1 MGSRVLWRR
10 AATAAAVYA
19 ATVLGVLGTI
29 VAARSLGPERFG
41 LLALA
46 LAATAFFQLLLD
58 STVEE
63 AIVKY
68 GYRYATAEDWGRLRR
83 LFRVGIVVKW
93 AGGAAAALAVALL
106 APFADAIFGTDSLT
120 VPMLVAATIPLVQAP
135 EGMAGAVLIVRG
147 RYDLRSAFLTLS
159 MGLRLAGVGI
169 GAQLGVTEAVVGYA
183 LAQAVASAAI
193 GIAGAAA
200 ARRFPRP
207 DPVPLGEDAR
217 GVRGFVVRS
226 AAGTGLVSMRGTLA
240 PLALGVVAPA
250 AQVAFFRAAQAP
262 LTGFAALSAPVRL
275 IMLTE
280 QTRDAE
286 QGRSD
291 LVWRSLARFSL
302 GAAAFSALVVP
313 VGWWLMPWL
322 VPLVFGHAYDPAV
335 TAARLLLFAAAIQLV
350 LGWTKSFPVSIGRP
364 ELRIVAHGAE
374 VAVLLP
380 LVVLLGAR
388 WESAGAAGA
397 YLAATIAFGLT
408 WLVLLARVRTQPF
421 TTLPVAP
428 RKTAS

>member
-63 AIVKY
+63 AVVKY
-68 GYRYATAEDWGRLRR
+68 GWRYATAEDWGRLRR
-83 LFRVGIVVKW
+83 LFRVGIAVKW
-93 AGGAAAALAVALL
+93 AGGAAAALAVAAL
-106 APFADAIFGTDSLT
+106 APFANAIFDADSLT
-120 VPMLVAATIPLVQAP
+120 VPMLVAAAIPLVQAP

-147 RYDLRSAFLTLS
+147 RYDLRAAFMTLS
-159 MGLRLAGVGI
+159 MALRLAGLGV

-183 LAQAVASAAI
+183 LAQAVASTAI
-193 GIAGAAA
+193 GIVGAAA

-207 DPVPLGEDAR
+207 APVPLGEDAR
-217 GVRGFVVRS
+217 GVRGFVFRS

-275 IMLTE
+275 ILLTE

-286 QGRSD
+286 RGRSD

-302 GAAAFSALVVP
+302 AAAAFSAVVVP
-313 VGWWLMPWL
+313 VGWWLMPEL
-322 VPLVFGHAYDPAV
+322 VPLVFGTRYEPAV
-335 TAARLLLFAAAIQLV
+335 TAARLLLLAAAIQLV

-364 ELRIVAHGAE
+364 ELRIVAHGVE

-388 WESAGAAGA
+388 WEAAGAAGA
-397 YLAATIAFGLT
+397 YLAATVAFGLA
-408 WLVLLARVRTQPF
+408 WIVLLLRIRARPSA
-421 TTLPVAP
+421 PVPAAAG
-428 RKTAS
+428 RAS